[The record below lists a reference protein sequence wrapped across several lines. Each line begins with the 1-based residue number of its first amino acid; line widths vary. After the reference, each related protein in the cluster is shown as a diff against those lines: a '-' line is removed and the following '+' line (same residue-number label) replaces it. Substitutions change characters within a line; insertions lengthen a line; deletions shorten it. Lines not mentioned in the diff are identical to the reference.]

1 MFSQIGKYLA
11 VYLISMIKFIGG
23 PLSGVAAGLTWIETF
38 IFTVLGMMTTVLLLS
53 LLGKN
58 ARKTLFSKF
67 SKNKKKK
74 LFTPKNRRLVRIW
87 RKYGLKGVAF
97 LTPVFFSPIVGT
109 IMAIS
114 FGEPAKR
121 IFFYML
127 GSAVFWGVIFSL
139 FINELTSLIFQR
151 V

>member
-23 PLSGVAAGLTWIETF
+23 PLSGVAAGLTWVETF

-53 LLGKN
+53 FIGKN

-67 SKNKKKK
+67 RKKKK
-74 LFTPKNRRLVRIW
+74 LFTPKNRRLVRMW

-109 IMAIS
+109 VMAIS

-127 GSAVFWGVIFSL
+127 GSALFWGVIFSL
-139 FINELTSLIFQR
+139 FIDELNSLIFQR
-151 V
+151 G

>member
-23 PLSGVAAGLTWIETF
+23 PLSGVAAGLTWVETF

-53 LLGKN
+53 LIGKN
-58 ARKTLFSKF
+58 ARKTLFNRF
-67 SKNKKKK
+67 RKKKK

-121 IFFYML
+121 IIFYML
-127 GSAVFWGVIFSL
+127 GSALFWGVIFSL
-139 FINELTSLIFQR
+139 FIDELNSLIFQR
-151 V
+151 G

>member
-1 MFSQIGKYLA
+1 MLAQTAKYLA

-23 PLSGVAAGLTWIETF
+23 PLSGVASGLTWVETF
-38 IFTVLGMMTTVLLLS
+38 IFTVLGMMTTVVVLT
-53 LLGKN
+53 LLGEN
-58 ARKTLFSKF
+58 ARKRFLHRLR
-67 SKNKKKK
+67 KKKK
-74 LFTPKNRRLVRIW
+74 LFTPKNRRMVRMW

-97 LTPVFFSPIVGT
+97 LTPVFFSPIIGT
-109 IMAIS
+109 VMAIS

-127 GSAVFWGVIFSL
+127 GSALFWGVIFSL
-139 FINELTSLIFQR
+139 FINELNSFIFHR

>member
-1 MFSQIGKYLA
+1 MFTQIAKYLA

-23 PLSGVAAGLTWIETF
+23 PLSGVASGLTWVETF
-38 IFTVLGMMTTVLLLS
+38 IFTVLGMMTTVVVLT

-58 ARKTLFSKF
+58 ARKRFLNRLK
-67 SKNKKKK
+67 KKKK
-74 LFTPKNRRLVRIW
+74 LFTPKNRRMVRIW

-97 LTPVFFSPIVGT
+97 LTPVIFSPIIGT

-127 GSAVFWGVIFSL
+127 GRALFWGVIFSL
-139 FINELTSLIFQR
+139 FIDELNSFIFQR